1 MSEEKKDIDLNY
13 YEESIIKLRRELH
26 KIPEIAFKEFKTNEY
41 IQKFASE
48 FGGIFCGDE
57 NFDEKEQKDKCF
69 RVYKSLNHTGIIFSY
84 LGAENE
90 DEKYVAFRADMDA
103 LYLNEEID
111 SSFKSI
117 HEGLMHACG
126 HDTHMAILLTLAEYI
141 YNERPKKNILLIFQP
156 AEEGPAGGKLLVDEG
171 IFDNFKVNE
180 IYALHNNPDYPVGTI
195 ALNSGK
201 MLAGTVEF
209 MIELTG
215 IGGHAAYPHKINDLN
230 VAGASLVM
238 NLQTITSRSL
248 DPIHENVLSIGLVRG
263 GDIANVLPEIFTIR
277 GTARSY
283 SKDDLITIKK
293 RIDELSEGISKAYNV
308 NYKLTIVS
316 EYIPTINHNEKFDKL
331 NNLVADKDGSINDIK
346 LEICEPQMT
355 GEDFGFML
363 DVVPGAIF
371 WLGVANKDKINNY
384 GLHNPKYNPNEDGL
398 IYGFRVF
405 KEIITN

>member
-1 MSEEKKDIDLNY
+1 MTEKKKFDLNY
-13 YEESIIKLRRELH
+13 YQDQIVKHRRELH
-26 KIPEIAFKEFKTNEY
+26 KIPEIAFEEFKTNKY
-41 IQKFASE
+41 IQEFASK
-48 FGGIFCGDE
+48 FGGIFCGAESFENDE
-57 NFDEKEQKDKCF
+57 REDKCF
-69 RVYKSLNHTGIIFSY
+69 RVYKALNHTGIIFGY
-84 LGAENE
+84 LGAENK
-90 DEKYVAFRADMDA
+90 DDKYVAFRADMDA
-103 LYLNEEID
+103 LYLNEEVESD
-111 SSFKSI
+111 FKSL

-171 IFDNFKVNE
+171 LFDNFKVNE

-209 MIELTG
+209 MIELKG

-283 SKDDLITIKK
+283 SKDDLQTIKR
-293 RIDELSEGISKAYNV
+293 RIDEISAGISKAYNV
-308 NYKLTIVS
+308 NYKLTVVS
-316 EYIPTINHNEKFDKL
+316 EYIPTINHEKIFDKVGS
-331 NNLVADKDGSINDIK
+331 LVADESGEINDIK
-346 LEICEPQMT
+346 LEVCEPQMT

-371 WLGVANKDKINNY
+371 WLGVANDDKMNNY
-384 GLHNPKYNPNEDGL
+384 GLHNPKFNPNEDGL
-398 IYGFRVF
+398 IHGFRMF
-405 KEIITN
+405 KEVIERS